1 MFTLAPVDRLMSIN
15 SFNKTEERM
24 DACTDLSFL
33 YTKVYKYTC
42 NMRMTW
48 METQL
53 LSPSLYLSLSLFLS
67 VWLHPLSLSSMVV
80 ACLPVCTCLGLRASQ
95 NLIWSSGT
103 HGKTHEAPLLAHTE
117 AQTHENRRPALT
129 LSCALLPAKQSP
141 TVPDLPDNS
150 HVSFRTRWQGSILK
164 WIPAKIFPLFF
175 CFCIC
180 VAQWG
185 KKKEERFLSCNKIVA
200 TFGQIPQTLSPNGNC
215 KYPTI

>member
-1 MFTLAPVDRLMSIN
+1 MQHAN
-15 SFNKTEERM
+15 
-24 DACTDLSFL
+24 DLDGNPASV
-33 YTKVYKYTC
+33 TIS
-42 NMRMTW
+42 
-48 METQL
+48 
-53 LSPSLYLSLSLFLS
+53 LSLTLSLSLCMAS
-67 VWLHPLSLSSMVV
+67 PSIPLFHGGGLP
-80 ACLPVCTCLGLRASQ
+80 ACRPVCTCLGLRASQ

-185 KKKEERFLSCNKIVA
+185 KKKEECFLSCSVTGGEPEKIVA

-215 KYPTI
+215 KYPNI